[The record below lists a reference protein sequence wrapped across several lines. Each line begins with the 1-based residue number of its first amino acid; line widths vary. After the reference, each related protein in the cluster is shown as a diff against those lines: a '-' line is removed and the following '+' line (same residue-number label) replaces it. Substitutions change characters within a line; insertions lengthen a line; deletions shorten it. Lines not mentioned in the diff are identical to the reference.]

1 MLPYIEQIKGVHPG
15 YILERELRELRMTKK
30 AFASSIGEY
39 EQVIGEVTKRR
50 RRINPALS
58 LKIDKALDTPQQ
70 GYFMLLQTY
79 YDLTQA
85 EKELN
90 GNIHP
95 ELSKFRKILFWDA
108 DFNQI
113 DWIKNKRF
121 IIKRIYNRG
130 NKEEIEELFRF
141 YSKEEVELIIAEIDK
156 NRQNETKV
164 IL

>member
-1 MLPYIEQIKGVHPG
+1 MLPKIEQIRGVHPG

-30 AFASSIGEY
+30 AFAASIGEY

-50 RRINPALS
+50 RRINPILS
-58 LKIDKALDTPQQ
+58 LKIDKALNTPQQ
-70 GYFMLLQTY
+70 GYFMLLQTH

-90 GNIHP
+90 KDIHP
-95 ELSKFRKILFWDA
+95 ELFKFRKILFWDT
-108 DFNQI
+108 DFDQI

-130 NKEEIEELFRF
+130 NKLEIEELTRF
-141 YSKEEVELIIAEIDK
+141 YGKEEVERIIAETGKKRIK
-156 NRQNETKV
+156 
-164 IL
+164 